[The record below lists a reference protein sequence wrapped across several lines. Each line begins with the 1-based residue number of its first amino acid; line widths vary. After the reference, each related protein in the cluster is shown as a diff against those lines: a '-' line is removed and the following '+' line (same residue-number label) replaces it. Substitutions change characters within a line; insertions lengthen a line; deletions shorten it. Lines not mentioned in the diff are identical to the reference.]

1 MKNQKGF
8 IQIPLLIAIIAGV
21 LVLGGGGYISVKQY
35 QNHQTEIAK
44 ENNQATSTSELS
56 EVERLRQEVEQLKQQ
71 QSSPKTQSSTP
82 VPTPKQE
89 VVNPAPAKRIALS
102 NSDIIK
108 KIKPAAVYIETT
120 EGAGSGMI
128 IDANGYILT
137 NAHVVWDVS
146 AAKIKL
152 SDGRSLSA
160 EVIGRDEIV
169 DLAIL
174 KIVGTNFS
182 KVTLGNSDNVV
193 QGDDVFTLGYPFGL
207 EGDVSFKEGTISR
220 RISDGDAT
228 YLETSAEIHPGNSG
242 GPLVNK
248 YGEVVGV
255 NTASY
260 GQSIKGVNIGETI
273 KLAIPVNVAKNLIP
287 ELKAGRKI
295 VIDHTQYESQSSGGG
310 SGATTD
316 FAVKAQCQQLGLQKK
331 QEEDSKNSYGG
342 TTAYGYSPKL
352 NTCVYGRL
360 YLLTIYSSMTFS
372 GQIWNL
378 LTGEQIYRT
387 DPLMINKDV
396 TGSEADQFLAQQKE
410 KSAELWAVY
419 NSLTE

>member
-1 MKNQKGF
+1 MKSQKGF
-8 IQIPLLIAIIAGV
+8 IQIPLLIAIIAGI
-21 LVLGGGGYISVKQY
+21 LVVGGGSYVGVKQY
-35 QNHQTEIAK
+35 QNHQTEITK
-44 ENNQATSTSELS
+44 ESNQATSTPELS
-56 EVERLRQEVEQLKQQ
+56 EVERLRQEVEELKNK
-71 QSSPKTQSSTP
+71 QSSSQTQSS
-82 VPTPKQE
+82 TPKQE
-89 VVNPAPAKRIALS
+89 VVNPAPAKRVALS

-295 VIDHTQYESQSSGGG
+295 VIDYTQYKSESSGGG
-310 SGATTD
+310 SDAATD
-316 FAVKAQCQQLGLQKK
+316 FAIKAQCSQLGQQKK
-331 QEEDSKNSYGG
+331 TEEDSKNPFGAQPHMGIAQSSTLVSMGG
-342 TTAYGYSPKL
+342 FIFR
-352 NTCVYGRL
+352 N
-360 YLLTIYSSMTFS
+360 
-372 GQIWNL
+372 
-378 LTGEQIYRT
+378 
-387 DPLMINKDV
+387 
-396 TGSEADQFLAQQKE
+396 
-410 KSAELWAVY
+410 
-419 NSLTE
+419 